1 MPALGTQ
8 AVTLGTGLKWLTAWI
23 QPATVKN
30 LQQVVFRPA
39 EYSQLFKNIN
49 NDRRYANKM
58 HYYCETKRS
67 AQIRGSLVQCLRW
80 AFVRRPPNTQTLT
93 PPPLVI
99 CPRPRSQYASR
110 YSPYLEASASN
121 CEPRTRQ
128 AVVTGIHLS
137 RITLTWLR
145 TGTRGGL
152 VRKR

>member
-93 PPPLVI
+93 PPPLSSVHD
-99 CPRPRSQYASR
+99 R
-110 YSPYLEASASN
+110 
-121 CEPRTRQ
+121 
-128 AVVTGIHLS
+128 VVSMLPDTL
-137 RITLTWLR
+137 RIWKPAPPTAN
-145 TGTRGGL
+145 RG
-152 VRKR
+152 RAKPW